1 MTTHS
6 TEMHWIHLLQTAL
19 AKNPA
24 PTSKWPTLATQ
35 GANAPTLRII
45 AYRALVS
52 SHTDLISTNDS
63 PPPSILHA
71 LIYTTDVRSA
81 KTAQLTK
88 NSAAEL
94 CWYFEETR
102 EQLRMEGR
110 ALLVFPPGDPRQK
123 ELVKGVEWEKL
134 RKHHFHALSPK
145 ARAQFIFPPP
155 GSPLQ
160 TASLPHTTQIPDDAD
175 AQLVSAALAN
185 FALLVFEVAK
195 VDRLDLKPQ
204 PNEREVWT
212 PDAGSDGRAW
222 SVQRVN
228 P

>member
-1 MTTHS
+1 MPTDS
-6 TEMHWIHLLQTAL
+6 VDMHWTHLLEAAL
-19 AKNPA
+19 ARNPA
-24 PTSKWPTLATQ
+24 PTSKWPTLATLSST
-35 GANAPTLRII
+35 APTLRMI

-52 SHTDLISTNDS
+52 SHTDLVSPNDA
-63 PPPSILHA
+63 PPSILNA
-71 LIYTTDVRSA
+71 LVFTTDARSA

-110 ALLVFPPGDPRQK
+110 ALLVFPPGDSRQK
-123 ELVKGVEWEKL
+123 ELAKGVEWETL

-160 TASLPHTTQIPDDAD
+160 IASLPHTTQIPDDAD

-185 FALLVFEVAK
+185 FALLVFEVVK

-212 PDAGSDGRAW
+212 PDAGSDGRVW